1 MLTLSSE
8 LAGNA
13 TWNKPV
19 NRFILDCY
27 IFRLNDPC
35 FFLSRWVFILAVLF
49 FRLIFYHLLIEV
61 SKTKI
66 TSSNLAC
73 CLTIQGYESEY
84 VPTPLASGGVRMFI
98 YETLNE
104 LQSYRKTL

>member
-1 MLTLSSE
+1 MLLEINRLTGSFETAIFSVSTTL
-8 LAGNA
+8 LFG
-13 TWNKPV
+13 V
-19 NRFILDCY
+19 IV
-27 IFRLNDPC
+27 
-35 FFLSRWVFILAVLF
+35 SRWVFSLAVLF

-73 CLTIQGYESEY
+73 CLAIQGYESEY
-84 VPTPLASGGVRMFI
+84 VPTPLASGGVGMFI

-104 LQSYRKTL
+104 LQSYRKNL